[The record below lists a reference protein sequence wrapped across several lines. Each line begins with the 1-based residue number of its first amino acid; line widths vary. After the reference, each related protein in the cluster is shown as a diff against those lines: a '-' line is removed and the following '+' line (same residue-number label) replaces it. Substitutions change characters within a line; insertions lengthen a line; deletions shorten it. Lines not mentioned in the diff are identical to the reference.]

1 MPRIP
6 YPDADTLSPA
16 VKAAV
21 AQAPINIVRM
31 MAGAS
36 PAVFEGFSRFSGAFY
51 GHSSLT
57 PDLREIA
64 ILRVGYL
71 SEAPYETF
79 QHEPGARLAGL
90 SDGQIAAIKHGG
102 QHPEMLAPTQQAVM
116 DFAEALVKTVR
127 PSDAQLADIRK
138 HLSDTQ
144 VMDLTLLVGLYMM
157 VSRFLETTGVELD
170 TAALDWKH
178 LREQQ
183 GAN

>member
-6 YPDADTLSPA
+6 YPNPDALSPEI
-16 VKAAV
+16 KTAV
-21 AQAPINIVRM
+21 ARAPINIVKM

-51 GHSSLT
+51 GGSSLT

-90 SDGQIAAIKHGG
+90 NDGQIGAIKHGG
-102 QHPEMLAPTQQAVM
+102 QHPDMLSPTQQAVM
-116 DFAEALVKTVR
+116 DFAEELVKHVH
-127 PSDAQLADIRK
+127 PSDAALADIRK
-138 HLSDTQ
+138 QLNDRQ
-144 VMDLTLLVGLYMM
+144 VMDLVLLIGLYMM

-170 TAALDWKH
+170 HDALDWKH
-178 LREQQ
+178 LPSQQ
-183 GAN
+183 SAN